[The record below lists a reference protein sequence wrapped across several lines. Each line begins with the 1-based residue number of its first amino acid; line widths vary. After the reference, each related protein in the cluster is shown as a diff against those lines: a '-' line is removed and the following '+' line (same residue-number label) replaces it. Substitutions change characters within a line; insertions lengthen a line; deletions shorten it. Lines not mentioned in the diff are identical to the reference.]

1 LPFYYAKDKKLFE
14 KHDLEA
20 QFIQVPSPLQVAALV
35 SGDLDFIFSPSVAIR
50 GIGKGMPFKVVA
62 VAYRVALQ
70 SLVSQLSP
78 PKALERKKIAV
89 NRIGT
94 GPYFFGVLMLE
105 KSDVDPKKVNWIQT
119 GDTALSMTALE
130 QGRVE
135 GGVLSPP
142 FTGMLVEKGFKIL
155 KRSRDVTEGDP
166 GNGLVTTRE
175 EIQSHPDRI
184 TKAIKALL
192 EAVRSIR
199 RDRQGVIAYIIERFK
214 MSRGIAEDAYED
226 VLGVLSDDLT
236 IDEGDLKKYLEMLY
250 SRGETRKLLTPS
262 DVMDNSFLRAIKQ
275 DGREERERGRDSNYK

>member
-1 LPFYYAKDKKLFE
+1 MSQRWLNWKICFLVLLLAELLSFEEASSFEKARLGIFSPSVNSLPFYYAKDKKLFE
-14 KHDLEA
+14 KHGLEA
-20 QFIQVPSPLQVAALV
+20 QFIQIPSPLQVAALV
-35 SGDLDFIFSPSVAIR
+35 SGELDFIFSPSVAIR

-78 PKALERKKIAV
+78 PKALEGKKIAV

-105 KSDVDPKKVNWIQT
+105 KSGVDPKKVNWIQT

-166 GNGLVTTRE
+166 GNG
-175 EIQSHPDRI
+175 
-184 TKAIKALL
+184 
-192 EAVRSIR
+192 
-199 RDRQGVIAYIIERFK
+199 
-214 MSRGIAEDAYED
+214 
-226 VLGVLSDDLT
+226 
-236 IDEGDLKKYLEMLY
+236 
-250 SRGETRKLLTPS
+250 ET
-262 DVMDNSFLRAIKQ
+262 AW
-275 DGREERERGRDSNYK
+275 